1 MAVITAKF
9 YPGVPYAMYNNDMN
23 IGDAYKMVLLTEAGV
38 YASTH
43 TAWSDLEVY
52 EIDYDGA
59 LPGYE
64 PKAVTLTVALT
75 ATATTFGL
83 TEALWSDASFTFRH
97 AVVYNETSG
106 KLLLHLAFSVNQ
118 VVSGQNY
125 RLNVPDPIPSAVP
138 V

>member
-23 IGDAYKMVLLTEAGV
+23 IGDTYKMALLTEAGV
-38 YASTH
+38 YDSTH
-43 TAWSDLEVY
+43 TDWSDLELY

-59 LPGYE
+59 LTGYAQ
-64 PKAVTLTVALT
+64 KATTLSVGLT
-75 ATATTFGL
+75 SAATTFGL
-83 TEALWSDASFTFRH
+83 TEVTWTDASFTFRH
-97 AVVYNETSG
+97 AVVYNEISG
-106 KLLLHLAFSVNQ
+106 KLLLHLTFSVNQ

-125 RLNVPDPIPSAVP
+125 KLNVPSPVPSAVP